1 MRSTRTGRQREMS
14 SHRLRFLVSLLVL
27 PAVGLAVAAVSAR
40 ASSGWLPSE
49 VTPASLLCGE
59 ALALPDHEAAFVVD
73 STRIVV
79 AMDEE
84 WLTEFGDGSRAAAS
98 KMIAAAASLF
108 RGVHIHLLTV
118 RTVEWDSPD
127 ELDSVSELLD
137 AAEASIPLEGVDIAV
152 VLTAQALA
160 TSQDGYARTG
170 DRFAIVSRH
179 PNRPERDA
187 MVLAHELSHLFGA
200 HHGCDLSEH
209 DGYMASQGFNEP
221 ELLCPCTRRVLEMNA
236 DRFHRSLR

>member
-1 MRSTRTGRQREMS
+1 MRGQ
-14 SHRLRFLVSLLVL
+14 RLRFLVSLLVL
-27 PAVGLAVAAVSAR
+27 PTVGLAVGAVAAR
-40 ASSGWLPSE
+40 ATQGWVPSE
-49 VTPASLLCGE
+49 TAEVSLSCGR
-59 ALALPDHEAAFVVD
+59 ALALPDHEAVFVVD
-73 STRIVV
+73 STRIVI

-84 WLTEFGDGSRAAAS
+84 WLADFGDGSEAAARE
-98 KMIAAAASLF
+98 MITAAASLF
-108 RGVHIHLLTV
+108 RGVHIHLLTL
-118 RTVEWDSPD
+118 RTVEWRSPD
-127 ELDSVSELLD
+127 EVDSVMALLD
-137 AAEASIPLEGVDIAV
+137 AAEASISLDGVDIAV
-152 VLTAQALA
+152 VLTAQTLA

-170 DRFAIVSRH
+170 DRYAIVARH

-200 HHGCDLSEH
+200 HHGCDLAEH